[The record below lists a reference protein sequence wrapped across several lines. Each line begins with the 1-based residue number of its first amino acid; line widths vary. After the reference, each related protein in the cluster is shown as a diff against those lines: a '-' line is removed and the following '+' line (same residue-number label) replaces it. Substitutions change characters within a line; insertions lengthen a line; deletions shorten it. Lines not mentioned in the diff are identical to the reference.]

1 MDLHQQFSLKY
12 SDDVHHNR
20 RRICVERPAFARPHP
35 GGVRRA
41 GVTRSAPHSSAAA
54 RGAVRPA
61 APPPGSR
68 LAREGLL
75 SRESVSGSWTHS
87 QRASKHILH
96 TLVGEEKAMYRSAH
110 HSRATAF
117 GVNSGGGRSHR
128 AGRRRWKGLL
138 RPDGFSRRRV
148 PLARRGVSVWRGI
161 DWALRLERTKPQ

>member
-1 MDLHQQFSLKY
+1 M
-12 SDDVHHNR
+12 R
-20 RRICVERPAFARPHP
+20 GAT
-35 GGVRRA
+35 GVREASSR
-41 GVTRSAPHSSAAA
+41 RSEASGGYAECASLQRCGKGRCAARRAAA
-54 RGAVRPA
+54 RQPA
-61 APPPGSR
+61 GER
-68 LAREGLL
+68 GTVV
-75 SRESVSGSWTHS
+75 SRERVRIMDTLPAGVKTHS
-87 QRASKHILH
+87 PQ
-96 TLVGEEKAMYRSAH
+96 VGGEEKATYRSAH